1 MFRQFYPLI
10 QDAVRS
16 AWLRDVRS
24 LNGDLLGETLDLREF
39 LFGTERNAL
48 SVIRPVLM
56 EFREGQCFYCLSAV
70 REGGGRVDHFISW
83 SKYPIDLAHNFVLAD
98 NRCNGKKRDRMR
110 HVVHLA
116 KWTNRNERY
125 GADLT
130 ARMSTSLAC
139 DLPCAN
145 GLPIGRI
152 FKQSGREP

>member
-1 MFRQFYPLI
+1 MFL
-10 QDAVRS
+10 
-16 AWLRDVRS
+16 
-24 LNGDLLGETLDLREF
+24 
-39 LFGTERNAL
+39 
-48 SVIRPVLM
+48 
-56 EFREGQCFYCLSAV
+56 YCLSAV